1 VPSLKAS
8 CATMFWQHTCENKL
22 SSLTNVY
29 CVVANSFKES
39 ANDCELHGNLN
50 IHFSSSMTF
59 KYLLNELTV

>member
-8 CATMFWQHTCENKL
+8 STTMFWQDTRENEL

-29 CVVANSFKES
+29 CVVTNAFEEA

-50 IHFSSSMTF
+50 IHFASSMTF
-59 KYLLNELTV
+59 KNFLNELTV